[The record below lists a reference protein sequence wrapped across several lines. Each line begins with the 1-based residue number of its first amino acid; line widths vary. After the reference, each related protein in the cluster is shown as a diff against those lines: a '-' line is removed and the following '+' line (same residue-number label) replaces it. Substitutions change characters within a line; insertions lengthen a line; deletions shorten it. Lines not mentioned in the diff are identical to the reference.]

1 MPVGELVGFCSCGNP
16 AHITCQLCWASM
28 CTNCDVLSRP
38 VTDLEAWPVQVV
50 GFGYVNHVWD
60 YRYRYLNQPPQNGG
74 PYGPFLYLNELL
86 SSLASAHG
94 LPHRNGSGPV
104 QHLCWPCLYTA
115 VPDTAERIANGLMCE
130 TPKCVNE
137 PCERC
142 RCCSG
147 AFCEACMSQLRFN
160 RSAPCKI
167 TWAEPGSEGGEISVD
182 GEVLRVIG
190 TTIDRSVV
198 PAMPRGLCAICSNER
213 HHLQK
218 ELSERIVGE
227 RYAGLLVPAPP
238 APPAPLRAA
247 GQDQVG
253 RTAAFHLPAVK
264 RRTHRGRLEERARAR
279 EVLERCVPEIAQQ
292 LEKLPLAPCRRA
304 WAFAQGRGY
313 AYYVVLDQR
322 RQMTPTAAVVA

>member
-1 MPVGELVGFCSCGNP
+1 MPAGEIVGFCSCGTP
-16 AHITCQLCWASM
+16 ARVTCQLCWISM
-28 CTNCDVLSRP
+28 CADCDVLSRP
-38 VTDLEAWPVQVV
+38 VTELEAWPVQVV
-50 GFGYVNHVWD
+50 GFGYVNRVWD
-60 YRYRYLNQPPQNGG
+60 YRYRYLSLPIRNGG

-94 LPHRNGSGPV
+94 LERRDGAGPV

-167 TWAEPGSEGGEISVD
+167 TWAEPGSEGGEICVD

-198 PAMPRGLCAICSNER
+198 PVAPRGLCTICSNER

-218 ELSERIVGE
+218 EMSEQIVSE
-227 RYAGLLVPAPP
+227 RYAGILVPAPP
-238 APPAPLRAA
+238 GAS
-247 GQDQVG
+247 GQDQG
-253 RTAAFHLPAVK
+253 TRTAAFHLPAVK
-264 RRTHRGRLEERARAR
+264 RRTHRGRLE
-279 EVLERCVPEIAQQ
+279 
-292 LEKLPLAPCRRA
+292 KLPRAPCRRA
-304 WAFAQGRGY
+304 WEFAQGRGY

-322 RQMTPTAAVVA
+322 RQVAPAAALAVSPA

>member
-1 MPVGELVGFCSCGNP
+1 MPAGEIVGFCSCGKP
-16 AHITCQLCWASM
+16 SRVSCQLCWTGI
-28 CTNCDVLSRP
+28 CTDCDVLSRP
-38 VTDLEAWPVQVV
+38 VTDLDAWPVQVV
-50 GFGYVNHVWD
+50 GFGYVNRVWD
-60 YRYRYLNQPPQNGG
+60 YRYRYLNMPVRGGG

-86 SSLASAHG
+86 ASLASAHG
-94 LPHRNGSGPV
+94 LQHSDGAGPV

-115 VPDTAERIANGLMCE
+115 VPDTADRIANGLMCE

-142 RCCSG
+142 RCCGG

-167 TWAEPGSEGGEISVD
+167 TWTEPGGEVSVD

-198 PAMPRGLCAICSNER
+198 PAAPQGLCTICSNER

-218 ELSERIVGE
+218 EMSEQIVSERYSDI
-227 RYAGLLVPAPP
+227 LVPAPRG
-238 APPAPLRAA
+238 AI
-247 GQDQVG
+247 GQGQG
-253 RTAAFHLPAVK
+253 TRTAAFQVPAVK

-279 EVLERCVPEIAQQ
+279 EVLERCVREIARQ

-322 RQMTPTAAVVA
+322 RQVAPAAALAVSPA

>member
-1 MPVGELVGFCSCGNP
+1 MPAGEIVGFCSCGTP
-16 AHITCQLCWASM
+16 ARVTCQLCWISM
-28 CTNCDVLSRP
+28 CADCDVLSRP
-38 VTDLEAWPVQVV
+38 VTELEAWPVQVV
-50 GFGYVNHVWD
+50 GFGYVNRVWD
-60 YRYRYLNQPPQNGG
+60 YRYRYLSLPIRNGG

-86 SSLASAHG
+86 ASLASAHG
-94 LPHRNGSGPV
+94 LPHRDGAGPV

-167 TWAEPGSEGGEISVD
+167 TWAEPGGEVSVD
-182 GEVLRVIG
+182 GKVLRVIG

-198 PAMPRGLCAICSNER
+198 PAAPRGLCTICSNER

-218 ELSERIVGE
+218 EMSEQIVSERYSDI
-227 RYAGLLVPAPP
+227 LVPAPS
-238 APPAPLRAA
+238 
-247 GQDQVG
+247 
-253 RTAAFHLPAVK
+253 
-264 RRTHRGRLEERARAR
+264 
-279 EVLERCVPEIAQQ
+279 
-292 LEKLPLAPCRRA
+292 
-304 WAFAQGRGY
+304 AQGRGY
-313 AYYVVLDQR
+313 AYYVLLDQR
-322 RQMTPTAAVVA
+322 RQVAPAAALAVSPA